1 MSKVVVCVIVTEC
14 MGGMSTRV
22 SMGMSFSVAWESKVS
37 IVSKTMLSSVAWET
51 MVSAMSETVLKSM
64 SMEAKVCM
72 FKTMSEVIMV
82 KSMSITVIETV
93 WCSMWEA
100 VVETMSIMS
109 KTMIETMSIMSKAV
123 IETMSIMAETVS
135 IVAEMV
141 TPSISVVT
149 VSVVVSVSMVHWSS
163 SVASWVVVLL
173 IITVDAESM
182 LMSSDFRWD
191 VIDVLWKFVVIM
203 SHMVVI
209 AMSVQSV
216 VFMVVDMIVM
226 AWGMGSFIE
235 VWGSMVSITEGIVVS
250 PSEHIWVGLVV
261 VMSWIMV

>member
-1 MSKVVVCVIVTEC
+1 MSEVVIGVIVTEC
-14 MGGMSTRV
+14 MGGMSTWV

-100 VVETMSIMS
+100 VVETMSIMP
-109 KTMIETMSIMSKAV
+109 KAV
-123 IETMSIMAETVS
+123 IETMSIMAETMS

-149 VSVVVSVSMVHWSS
+149 VSVVVSISMVHWSS
-163 SVASWVVVLL
+163 GVASWVVVLF

-182 LMSSDFRWD
+182 LMSSYFRWD

>member
-1 MSKVVVCVIVTEC
+1 MSKVVVCVVVTEC
-14 MGGMSTRV
+14 MGGMSTWV
-22 SMGMSFSVAWESKVS
+22 SMGMRFSVAWETKVS
-37 IVSKTMLSSVAWET
+37 IVSKTMLSSVTWET
-51 MVSAMSETVLKSM
+51 MVSAMSETVLESM
-64 SMEAKVCM
+64 SMEAKVCVV
-72 FKTMSEVIMV
+72 KTMSEVIMV

-109 KTMIETMSIMSKAV
+109 KTMIETMSIVPKTV
-123 IETMSIMAETVS
+123 IETMS

-149 VSVVVSVSMVHWSS
+149 VSVVVSISVVHWSS
-163 SVASWVVVLL
+163 GVASWVMVLF

-182 LMSSDFRWD
+182 FVSSDFRWD
-191 VIDVLWKFVVIM
+191 VIDVLWELMVIM

-209 AMSVQSV
+209 AMSVQSM
-216 VFMVVDMIVM
+216 VFMVVDIIVV

-235 VWGSMVSITEGIVVS
+235 VWGSMVSIAEGIVVS
-250 PSEHIWVGLVV
+250 PSEHIGVSLVV
-261 VMSWIMV
+261 VMSWVMV